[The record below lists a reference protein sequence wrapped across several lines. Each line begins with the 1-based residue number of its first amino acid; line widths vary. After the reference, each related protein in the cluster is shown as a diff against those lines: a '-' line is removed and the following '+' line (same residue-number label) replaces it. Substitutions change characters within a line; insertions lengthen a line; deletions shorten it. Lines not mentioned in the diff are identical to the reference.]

1 MHGYSQLRLGRQS
14 IDNQVYLLTF
24 TTHMRVKHFL
34 KWENAKCLSQCIES
48 ETILK
53 QSKTLCWVVMP
64 NHVHILMQLG
74 NSDTIS
80 NYIRRLKAGAKRQLL
95 INDKLWAKGFDDRA
109 IRKESELLPAAR
121 YIVANP
127 LRAGLVKSV
136 KDYPFWNSVWV

>member
-14 IDNQVYLLTF
+14 IENQVYLLTF
-24 TTHMRVKHFL
+24 TTHMRVKHFQ
-34 KWENAKCLSQCIES
+34 KWENARRLSQCIES
-48 ETILK
+48 GTIQK
-53 QSKTLCWVVMP
+53 ESKVLCWVIMP
-64 NHVHILMQLG
+64 DHVHLLMQLG

-80 NYIRRLKAGAKRQLL
+80 NYIRRLKAGVKRQLL
-95 INDKLWAKGFDDRA
+95 INDKLWAKGFHDRA

-136 KDYPFWNSVWV
+136 NDYPFWNSVWV